1 MSFEAC
7 LLKTIYPALH
17 AALGTLGRVIFV
29 LGSRGQQIDVPET
42 VIFGVHGI
50 HSVDERL
57 HLAGHLI
64 VIYGRRPADDIGI
77 HNDVHYGGDI
87 VLEHTGTG
95 FLTRQAADTEL
106 YFFASKGD
114 KLNFVSGRLGAFG
127 EPLRQRIA
135 VGTWTEA
142 G

>member
-17 AALGTLGRVIFV
+17 ASLGTLGRVIFV

-77 HNDVHYGGDI
+77 HDDVHYASYPHNAKI
-87 VLEHTGTG
+87 AN
-95 FLTRQAADTEL
+95 Q
-106 YFFASKGD
+106 FAYNNNSSD
-114 KLNFVSGRLGAFG
+114 LC
-127 EPLRQRIA
+127 
-135 VGTWTEA
+135 
-142 G
+142 